1 MWCIYMMEDYSAIK
15 KNDIMSFVAI
25 WMDLEMIILREV
37 RQRQIYNITYM
48 WNLKNRTDGLLY
60 KAAADSQM

>member
-1 MWCIYMMEDYSAIK
+1 MMEDYSAIK

-48 WNLKNRTDGLLY
+48 WNPKNRTDGLLY

>member
-48 WNLKNRTDGLLY
+48 WNLK
-60 KAAADSQM
+60 K